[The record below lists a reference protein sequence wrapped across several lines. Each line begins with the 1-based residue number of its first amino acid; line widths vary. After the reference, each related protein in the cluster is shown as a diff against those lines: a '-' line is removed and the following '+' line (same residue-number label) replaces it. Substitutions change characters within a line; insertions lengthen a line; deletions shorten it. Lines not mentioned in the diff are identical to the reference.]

1 MASGNQKIFDHV
13 GNRIILDLERN
24 DHLVSQQFRH
34 SYQVPG
40 ANLIDEFR
48 DDDSPHIPCYYHG
61 QVRQNRQL
69 HDYVAISAC
78 KGLEGTFQL
87 DRQRYEIEPLDDLIH
102 VVYKA
107 SINDEIKEEIFSSK
121 LDSIPN
127 GLMDRRKI
135 ALKNDMIP
143 ALNPLANKKL
153 LSQAEKSQ
161 LEVLVISDLDVYK
174 NQYRRKFGKIRPEVL
189 STMNRVALEYKPLNL
204 VVIVGKIISWTKKD
218 WISKKDSFKLQSIKL
233 NRRLRRKYKTTDI
246 PFDAI
251 IVLSTTARFQ
261 ANSPGSS
268 VAGKSLFK
276 ICGFPYSI
284 RAVEYIEFKRNP
296 LEDAFIITHE
306 LGHSLNLTH
315 QLSTR
320 ECDHPPCIMASR
332 YDPNEPYPTHFSK
345 ANQRNFIQY
354 NIKSMI
360 SIHFL
365 HEQCPQCFCLR
376 YSYKSYEKPSKG

>member
-24 DHLVSQQFRH
+24 DHLASQQFRH

-143 ALNPLANKKL
+143 ALNPLANIKL

-204 VVIVGKIISWTKKD
+204 VVIV
-218 WISKKDSFKLQSIKL
+218 
-233 NRRLRRKYKTTDI
+233 DI

-284 RAVEYIEFKRNP
+284 RAVEYIAFKRNP

-315 QLSTR
+315 QLSAR
-320 ECDHPPCIMASR
+320 ECDHPPCIMASQ
-332 YDPNEPYPTHFSK
+332 YDPDEPYPTHFSK